1 MKLRFLILVVPLAVV
16 AQPAFMPWVGAT
28 RRVAPTSVL
37 AATAPPQ
44 AQKPL
49 TKDQVMGLAKA
60 GMETPELVKL
70 IREHGIDFDLTDD
83 YLQALRQAGAQEL
96 VIQALRAARPKPLTN
111 EQVLQLLAGHV
122 PSERAA
128 ALVRQHGIDFL
139 ADEQYF
145 EMVRLAGGDDAL
157 MAALREASKAV
168 AGELVVVT
176 SRDAEVFLDGEL
188 LGKAGTEG
196 ELAVK
201 AKPGAHALKVS
212 LKGKKDF
219 EQSVTLAVR
228 QTTKIEARLVDAP
241 GSIRVQT
248 AAGAAILL
256 DGSNRGSA
264 DGAGQLVI
272 EGVVSGSHEL
282 LISAQGKKEFQQSV
296 AVIPGQQSTV
306 TGTLADLPGSVR
318 VVTSPGAEVYLDGSE
333 RGVADRSGQLLV
345 PDVAAGNH
353 ILRVSAQGRKEYS
366 RVVDVPAGREATF
379 EAALD
384 ELGLAARG
392 DGGGVVFFI
401 FPHMWG
407 KLIGNR
413 LPVKLDGVL
422 LADLR
427 GHTYFAAH
435 VAEGRHK
442 VGTDMYEDQGIDID
456 VRGSHVYYLVIHPAS
471 SGAGNFFRYELASE
485 DKVHALTPKLTPL
498 LDKYFRDPRAFSPA
512 IP

>member
-1 MKLRFLILVVPLAVV
+1 MKLHFLILMVFLAVV
-16 AQPAFMPWVGAT
+16 APPALPQQAT
-28 RRVAPTSVL
+28 S
-37 AATAPPQ
+37 
-44 AQKPL
+44 PL
-49 TKDQVMGLAKA
+49 TKDQVMDLVKFGMGSADLAK
-60 GMETPELVKL
+60 K
-70 IREHGIDFDLTDD
+70 IKEHGIDFEPTDD
-83 YLQALRQAGAQEL
+83 YLEALRKAGAQEQ
-96 VIQALRAARPKPLTN
+96 VIRALREVKPKPLTR
-111 EQVLQLLAGHV
+111 EQVGELVAGGV
-122 PSERAA
+122 ASERAA
-128 ALVRQHGIDFL
+128 TLVEQHGIDFL
-139 ADEQYF
+139 PDDGYLQTL
-145 EMVRLAGGDDAL
+145 RLAGADDAL
-157 MAALREASKAV
+157 IAALREASKAV

-219 EQSVTLAVR
+219 EQSVTLAAR

-282 LISAQGKKEFQQSV
+282 LISAQGKKEFRQSV

-306 TGTLADLPGSVR
+306 TGTLADLLGSVR

-401 FPHMWG
+401 FPEMWG

-413 LPVKLDGVL
+413 LPVKLDGVM

-442 VGTDMYEDQGIDID
+442 VGTDMYEDQGIEID
-456 VRGSHVYYLVIHPAS
+456 VRGSHVYYLVIHSAP

-498 LDKYFRDPRAFSPA
+498 QDKYFRDPRAFSPA